1 MCLLLGLVLLWA
13 LAMAD
18 ECGDGRYPVS
28 KVDSVLRGLAEKVVP
43 LATGTDLRRC
53 VTLLPA
59 GTGTESLTEGLRRQF
74 NETRRNW
81 AHSHDHRVST
91 KDPCYVMTLR
101 DPSKRFE
108 SGWRHPTRAP
118 TTRRKMQG
126 DDANAF
132 VDRFRRGKSKG
143 GLLRRWYLDNVRY
156 REHRGHGWFRFW
168 TAQTDYLS
176 GLTADQQIAFVCLEN
191 FAHDWANL
199 IGNSGEN
206 GGEKKWQRA
215 RPPGGHSA
223 QPRAPGVDARCESEY
238 LVGRQCRLRPELP
251 LSLGHAPPRPH
262 LQRRRLPGGRNHHH
276 LMNEGRNSIFG
287 F

>member
-206 GGEKKWQRA
+206 GGEKN
-215 RPPGGHSA
+215 GSA
-223 QPRAPGVDARCESEY
+223 RAPLVVIPHSHARRASTHDANRSTLSADNAAFVRNCLY
-238 LVGRQCRLRPELP
+238 PWDTRLHDRICK
-251 LSLGHAPPRPH
+251 
-262 LQRRRLPGGRNHHH
+262 GG
-276 LMNEGRNSIFG
+276 G
-287 F
+287 FRGEETTTTS